1 MEGIRTG
8 YITRQFPETT
18 NHMLRLVQQVVT
30 DGVEVLDVFSIQH
43 LYRPSDQLTVHDTV

>member
-18 NHMLRLVQQVVT
+18 NHMLCLVQQVVA

-43 LYRPSDQLTVHDTV
+43 LHRPSWSVDGP